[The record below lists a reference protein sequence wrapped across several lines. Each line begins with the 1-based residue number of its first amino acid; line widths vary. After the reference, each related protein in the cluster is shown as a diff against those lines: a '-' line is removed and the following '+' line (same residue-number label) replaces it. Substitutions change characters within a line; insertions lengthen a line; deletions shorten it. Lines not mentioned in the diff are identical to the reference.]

1 MQLRRAEPRAKYS
14 ANQLS
19 YWQAIRA
26 DIMEYNPQLG
36 SAQSTRDDIVLQV
49 TSSACNLIIQIIS
62 TFFSIG

>member
-1 MQLRRAEPRAKYS
+1 MQLRRAEPRAKYN